1 MRATTAGVETTMND
15 RTTRRQDAFWKRLSL
30 AVLLGTTSLPL
41 VQPALAQ
48 AATDQAATYAFAI
61 PAQALPQALDAFSRA
76 TGINVVYTDEAP
88 YRMQAPA
95 LNGRMTAEQALA
107 RLLAG
112 SGFSYRQPN
121 AGTVTLQVLR
131 TEGAVNL
138 GAVNIQSQRAPSYSY
153 QPPETTSLTR
163 SDTPLLEI
171 PQAVAVVPAQ
181 ALQDQQPQNLDDA
194 LANVSGIT
202 QSNTL
207 GSTLDA
213 VMKRGFGDNRD
224 GSILRDGMRTIQ
236 GRNFTATA
244 ERVEVLKGPSSMLY
258 GILDPGGVIN
268 VVSKKPQLESYRAIT
283 ARASTFGH
291 GKNGSGGTLDLTG
304 PLGDSGLAYR
314 LVADYD
320 DADYWRSFG
329 NNRDKT
335 FAPSLAWYGEDT
347 TVTLSH
353 EYREYSVPFDRGTL
367 FVNGKP
373 LNIPSE
379 RRLDEPYN
387 VTEGRSNLSIFD
399 LSHQLSEEWKA
410 HFAYSYNR
418 DTYDDYQARVTSV
431 NTNNGTVGRRL
442 DGTRGA
448 VSTSHFATFDLDG
461 KLAFGGMQHDLLM
474 GVDHEYR
481 KFYREDL
488 IRQTTTRRLDYNQP
502 VYGLDPV
509 PTTVVASD
517 SDQTDRVVTQSAFIQ
532 DSIHLNEQWIFV
544 AGARYQLYD
553 QLAGRGRPFT
563 KNTDIDGQVW
573 VPRVGLVYKLS
584 DELSLYGGY
593 TESFKPNSTIA
604 PLSSGATINGVPPEE
619 GTSWEL
625 GAKLDMP
632 GRITGTLALFDIVK
646 ENVLVTQ
653 TIGAETFATGAG
665 EVRSRGVELDVTG
678 QLTDRLSL
686 IGTFALTDAEVTKDP
701 DLKGNGL
708 QNVARQAGSLSA
720 VYDFGTLFGAD
731 RLRAGAGARYVG
743 EREGDAGNT
752 FTLPSYTVAD
762 AFASYDTRLG
772 ENKLKLQ
779 LNVKNL
785 FDKTYYSSSVN
796 SLNVSIGDPRQV
808 QLSSTLEF

>member
-1 MRATTAGVETTMND
+1 MKY
-15 RTTRRQDAFWKRLSL
+15 RTTRLQGAAWKRLGMA
-30 AVLLGTTSLPL
+30 AVLLGGGAWPLP
-41 VQPALAQ
+41 PM
-48 AATDQAATYAFAI
+48 AFAQT
-61 PAQALPQALDAFSRA
+61 PVEVDGQAQRYDFAIAAQPLPRALDTFSKV
-76 TGINVVYTDEAP
+76 TGLNLVYTDEAP
-88 YRMQAPA
+88 YGLEAPA
-95 LNGRMTAEQALA
+95 VRGRMGAEQALA
-107 RLLAG
+107 QLLAG
-112 SGFSYRQPN
+112 SGFTYRRAG
-121 AGTVTLQVLR
+121 AGTLTLQPVSAP
-131 TEGAVNL
+131 GALNL
-138 GAVNIQSQRAPSYSY
+138 DAVQIQSQRNAARSY
-153 QPPETTSLTR
+153 QPPASTR
-163 SDTPLLEI
+163 LMRSETPLLEI

-202 QSNTL
+202 QANTL

-213 VMKRGFGDNRD
+213 VTKRGFGDNRD

-291 GKNGSGGTLDLTG
+291 GNNGSGGTLDLTG

-314 LVADYD
+314 VVADYE
-320 DADYWRSFG
+320 DADYWRDFG
-329 NNRDKT
+329 HNRDKT

-347 TVTLSH
+347 SLSLSH
-353 EYREYSVPFDRGTL
+353 EYREYSVPFDRGTV
-367 FVNGKP
+367 FVDGKP
-373 LNIPSE
+373 LNIPAE

-387 VTEGRSNLSIFD
+387 VTEGRSNLTIFD
-399 LSHQLSEEWKA
+399 LSHQLSEDWKA

-431 NTNNGTVGRRL
+431 NTTTGTVGRRL

-461 KLAFGGMQHDLLM
+461 KVMLGGLQHDLLM

-481 KFYREDL
+481 KFYRADL
-488 IRQTTTRRLDYNQP
+488 IRQTTTRRLDYNDP

-517 SDQTDRVVTQSAFIQ
+517 SDQTDRVVTQSAFVQ

-604 PLSSGATINGVPPEE
+604 PLSGSASINGVAPEE
-619 GTSWEL
+619 GKSWEI

-632 GRITGTLALFDIVK
+632 GRLTGTLALFDIVK

-653 TIGAETFATGAG
+653 NIGGETVASGAG
-665 EVRSRGVELDVTG
+665 EVRSRGVELDLTG
-678 QLTDRLSL
+678 QLSDNLSL
-686 IGTFALTDAEVTKDP
+686 IGTFALTDAEVTRDP
-701 DLKGNGL
+701 DLKGNRL
-708 QNVARQAGSLSA
+708 QNVARHTASLAA
-720 VYDFGTLFGAD
+720 VYDFGALFGGD
-731 RLRAGAGARYVG
+731 RLRVGAGARHVG
-743 EREGDAGNT
+743 EREGDSENT
-752 FTLPSYTVAD
+752 FALPSYTVAD
-762 AFASYDTRLG
+762 AFTSYDTQLG
-772 ENKLKLQ
+772 ENRLRLQ

-796 SLNVSIGDPRQV
+796 ALNVSIGDPRQV

>member
-1 MRATTAGVETTMND
+1 M
-15 RTTRRQDAFWKRLSL
+15 
-30 AVLLGTTSLPL
+30 LPL
-41 VQPALAQ
+41 AQPALAQ
-48 AATDQAATYAFAI
+48 AVADQAATYAFAI
-61 PAQALPQALDAFSRA
+61 PAQPLPQALDAFSRT
-76 TGINVVYTDEAP
+76 TGLNLVYTDEAP
-88 YRMQAPA
+88 YAVQAPA
-95 LNGRMTAEQALA
+95 LQGRMSVEQALA

-112 SGFSYRQPN
+112 SGFTYRQ
-121 AGTVTLQVLR
+121 AGTNTVALQALR
-131 TEGAVNL
+131 SEGAVNL
-138 GAVNIQSQRAPSYSY
+138 DAVNIQSQRSTAYSY
-153 QPPETTSLTR
+153 QPPETTSLMR

-181 ALQDQQPQNLDDA
+181 VLQDQQPQNLDDA

-283 ARASTFGH
+283 GRASTFGH
-291 GKNGSGGTLDLTG
+291 GKNGSGGTLDVTG
-304 PLGDSGLAYR
+304 PLGETGLAYR

-347 TVTLSH
+347 TITLSH
-353 EYREYSVPFDRGTL
+353 EYREYSVPFDRGTV
-367 FVNGKP
+367 FRDGKP
-373 LNIPSE
+373 LSIPAE
-379 RRLDEPYN
+379 RRLDEAYN
-387 VTEGRSNLSIFD
+387 ITDGRSHLTIFD
-399 LSHQLSEEWKA
+399 LSHQLNEDWKA

-418 DTYDDYQARVTSV
+418 DRYDDYQARIFRAESD
-431 NTNNGTVGRRL
+431 GTYTRRL
-442 DGTRGA
+442 DGTQGA

-461 KLAFGGMQHDLLM
+461 KVMLGGMQHDLLM

-481 KFYREDL
+481 KFYRADL
-488 IRQTTTRRLDYNQP
+488 LRQNTGIRFDPFNP
-502 VYGLDPV
+502 VYGVVPV
-509 PTTVVASD
+509 PTTVAASD

-553 QLAGRGRPFT
+553 QLAGRGRPFN

-573 VPRVGLVYKLS
+573 VPRVGLVYKLN

-604 PLSSGATINGVPPEE
+604 PLSNGVTINGVPPEE
-619 GTSWEL
+619 GKSWEL

-653 TIGAETFATGAG
+653 TIGTETIATGAG

-678 QLTDRLSL
+678 QLTDSLSL

-708 QNVARQAGSLSA
+708 QNVARQTGSLSA
-720 VYDFGTLFGAD
+720 VYDFGALFGGD
-731 RLRAGAGARYVG
+731 RLRAGAGTRYVG

-772 ENKLKLQ
+772 DNKLKLQ

-796 SLNVSIGDPRQV
+796 TLNVSVGDPRQV
-808 QLSSTLEF
+808 QVSSTLEF

>member
-1 MRATTAGVETTMND
+1 MNHRTM
-15 RTTRRQDAFWKRLSL
+15 RRQDATLKHVGLAALLLS
-30 AVLLGTTSLPL
+30 AGMLPL
-41 VQPALAQ
+41 AQPALAQ
-48 AATDQAATYAFAI
+48 AVADQAATYAFAI
-61 PAQALPQALDAFSRA
+61 PAQPLPQALDAFSRT
-76 TGINVVYTDEAP
+76 TGLNLVYTDEAP
-88 YRMQAPA
+88 YAVQAPA
-95 LNGRMTAEQALA
+95 LQGRMSVEQALA

-112 SGFSYRQPN
+112 SGFTYRQ
-121 AGTVTLQVLR
+121 AGTNTVALQALR
-131 TEGAVNL
+131 SEGAVNL
-138 GAVNIQSQRAPSYSY
+138 DAVNIQSQRSTAYSY
-153 QPPETTSLTR
+153 QPPETTSLMR

-181 ALQDQQPQNLDDA
+181 VLQDQQPQNLDDA

-283 ARASTFGH
+283 GRASTFGH
-291 GKNGSGGTLDLTG
+291 GKNGSGGTLDVTG
-304 PLGDSGLAYR
+304 PLGETGLAYR

-347 TVTLSH
+347 TITLSH
-353 EYREYSVPFDRGTL
+353 EYREYSVPFDRGTV
-367 FVNGKP
+367 FRDGKP
-373 LNIPSE
+373 LSIPAE
-379 RRLDEPYN
+379 RRLDEAYN
-387 VTEGRSNLSIFD
+387 ITDGRSHLTIFD
-399 LSHQLSEEWKA
+399 LSHQLNEDWKA

-418 DTYDDYQARVTSV
+418 DRYDDYQARIFRAESD
-431 NTNNGTVGRRL
+431 GTYTRRL
-442 DGTRGA
+442 DGTQGA

-461 KLAFGGMQHDLLM
+461 KVMLGGMQHDLLM

-481 KFYREDL
+481 KFYRADL
-488 IRQTTTRRLDYNQP
+488 LRQNTGIRFDPFNP
-502 VYGLDPV
+502 VYGVVPV
-509 PTTVVASD
+509 PTTVAASD

-553 QLAGRGRPFT
+553 QLAGRGRPFN

-573 VPRVGLVYKLS
+573 VPRVGLVYKLN

-604 PLSSGATINGVPPEE
+604 PLSNGVTINGVPPEE
-619 GTSWEL
+619 GKSWEL

-653 TIGAETFATGAG
+653 TIGTETIATGAG

-678 QLTDRLSL
+678 QLTDSLSL

-708 QNVARQAGSLSA
+708 QNVARQTGSLSA
-720 VYDFGTLFGAD
+720 VYDFGALFGGD
-731 RLRAGAGARYVG
+731 RLRAGAGTRYVG

-772 ENKLKLQ
+772 DNKLKLQ

-796 SLNVSIGDPRQV
+796 TLNVSVGDPRQV
-808 QLSSTLEF
+808 QVSSTLEF

>member
-1 MRATTAGVETTMND
+1 MNHRTM
-15 RTTRRQDAFWKRLSL
+15 RRQDASL
-30 AVLLGTTSLPL
+30 KHIGLATCLLGSAILPL
-41 VQPALAQ
+41 AQPALAQ
-48 AATDQAATYAFAI
+48 ASADQAATYDFAI
-61 PAQALPQALDAFSRA
+61 AAQPLPRALDAFSRI
-76 TGINVVYTDEAP
+76 TGLNVVYTDEAP
-88 YRMQAPA
+88 YALQAPA
-95 LNGRMTAEQALA
+95 LEGRMSAEQALA

-112 SGFSYRQPN
+112 SGFTFARAG
-121 AGTVTLQVLR
+121 AGTVTLQALPSD
-131 TEGAVNL
+131 GALNL
-138 GAVNIQSQRAPSYSY
+138 GAVNIQSQRTPSTSY

-171 PQAVAVVPAQ
+171 PQAVAVVPTQ
-181 ALQDQQPQNLDDA
+181 VLQDQQPQTLDDA
-194 LANVSGIT
+194 LVNVSGIT

-283 ARASTFGH
+283 GRASTHGH
-291 GKNGSGGTLDLTG
+291 GKNGSGGTLDVTG
-304 PLGDSGLAYR
+304 PLGETGLAYR

-329 NNRDKT
+329 TNRDKT

-367 FVNGKP
+367 FRNGKP
-373 LNIPSE
+373 LDIPAE
-379 RRLDEPYN
+379 RRLDEAYN
-387 VTEGRSNLSIFD
+387 ITDGRSHLTIFD
-399 LSHQLSEEWKA
+399 LSHQLNEDWKA

-418 DTYDDYQARVTSV
+418 DRYDDYQARIFREPAAQSS
-431 NTNNGTVGRRL
+431 NAYQRRL
-442 DGTRGA
+442 DGTQGA

-461 KLAFGGMQHDLLM
+461 KVQLGGMQHDLLM

-488 IRQTTTRRLDYNQP
+488 LRQNTAVRFDPFNP
-502 VYGLDPV
+502 VYGNVPV

-517 SDQTDRVVTQSAFIQ
+517 SDQTDRVVTQSAFLQ
-532 DSIHLNEQWIFV
+532 DSVHLNEQWIFV

-553 QLAGRGRPFT
+553 QLAGRGRPFN

-573 VPRVGLVYKLS
+573 VPRVGLVYKLN

-604 PLSSGATINGVPPEE
+604 PLTNGASINGVQPEE
-619 GTSWEL
+619 GKSWEI

-632 GRITGTLALFDIVK
+632 GRVTGTGAVRYRQGKRAGNADRRCHGSHCGDGRWRSALPRRR
-646 ENVLVTQ
+646 
-653 TIGAETFATGAG
+653 AG
-665 EVRSRGVELDVTG
+665 RDRA
-678 QLTDRLSL
+678 TDRRPQPDRHLRLYRCRGDQGS
-686 IGTFALTDAEVTKDP
+686 GTQGQWPAERGP
-701 DLKGNGL
+701 AHR
-708 QNVARQAGSLSA
+708 VAVRR
-720 VYDFGTLFGAD
+720 V
-731 RLRAGAGARYVG
+731 
-743 EREGDAGNT
+743 
-752 FTLPSYTVAD
+752 
-762 AFASYDTRLG
+762 
-772 ENKLKLQ
+772 
-779 LNVKNL
+779 
-785 FDKTYYSSSVN
+785 
-796 SLNVSIGDPRQV
+796 
-808 QLSSTLEF
+808 

>member
-1 MRATTAGVETTMND
+1 MKHRIK
-15 RTTRRQDAFWKRLSL
+15 RRQDATLKHVSL
-30 AVLLGTTSLPL
+30 ATWLLGTSLLPL
-41 VQPALAQ
+41 APGVLAQ
-48 AATDQAATYAFAI
+48 AADEQATTYDFAI
-61 PAQALPQALDAFSRA
+61 AAQPLPQALDAFSRT
-76 TGINVVYTDEAP
+76 TGLNVVYTDDAP
-88 YRMQAPA
+88 YSVQAPA
-95 LNGRMTAEQALA
+95 VQGRLSAEQALA
-107 RLLAG
+107 QLLAG
-112 SGFSYRQPN
+112 SGFTFAR
-121 AGTVTLQVLR
+121 AGATTVTLQALPAD
-131 TEGAVNL
+131 GAVNL
-138 GAVNIQSQRAPSYSY
+138 GALNIQSQRTPSTSY

-171 PQAVAVVPAQ
+171 PQAVAVVPTQ
-181 ALQDQQPQNLDDA
+181 VLQDQQPQNLDEA
-194 LANVSGIT
+194 LVNVSGIT
-202 QSNTL
+202 QANTL

-283 ARASTFGH
+283 GRASTYGH
-291 GKNGSGGTLDLTG
+291 GKNGSGGTLDVTG
-304 PLGDSGLAYR
+304 PLGETGLAYR

-320 DADYWRSFG
+320 DADYWRDFG
-329 NNRDKT
+329 HNRDKT

-347 TVTLSH
+347 TITLSH
-353 EYREYSVPFDRGTL
+353 EYREYSVPFDRGTI
-367 FVNGKP
+367 FRHGKP
-373 LNIPSE
+373 LDIPAE
-379 RRLDEPYN
+379 RRMDEAYN
-387 VTEGRSNLSIFD
+387 VTDGRSNLTIFD
-399 LSHQLSEEWKA
+399 LSHQLNEDWKA

-418 DTYDDYQARVTSV
+418 DTYDDYQARIFREPASDSSNAYV
-431 NTNNGTVGRRL
+431 RRL

-461 KLAFGGMQHDLLM
+461 KVQLGGMQHDLLM

-488 IRQTTTRRLDYNQP
+488 LRQNTAIRFDPFNP
-502 VYGLDPV
+502 VYGNVPV
-509 PTTVVASD
+509 PTTVAASD
-517 SDQTDRVVTQSAFIQ
+517 SDQTDRVVTQSAFFQ
-532 DSIHLNEQWIFV
+532 DSVHLNEQWIFV

-553 QLAGRGRPFT
+553 QLAGRGRPFK

-573 VPRVGLVYKLS
+573 VPRVGLVYKLN

-604 PLSSGATINGVPPEE
+604 PLTGDAPINGVPPEE
-619 GTSWEL
+619 GKSWEI

-653 TIGAETFATGAG
+653 TVQVNGVSETFATGAG

-678 QLTDRLSL
+678 QLTDDLSL
-686 IGTFALTDAEVTKDP
+686 IGTYAFTDAEVTKDP
-701 DLKGNGL
+701 ELKGNGL
-708 QNVARQAGSLSA
+708 QNVARHTASLYG
-720 VYDFGTLFGAD
+720 VYDFGQVFGAD
-731 RLRAGAGARYVG
+731 RVRAGVGARYVG
-743 EREGDAGNT
+743 DREGDAANS

-762 AFASYDTRLG
+762 AFTSYDTRLG
-772 ENKLKLQ
+772 DNKLKLQ

-785 FDKTYYSSSVN
+785 FDKTYYSSAVN
-796 SLNVSIGDPRQV
+796 TLNVSMGEPRQV

>member
-1 MRATTAGVETTMND
+1 MKHRIK
-15 RTTRRQDAFWKRLSL
+15 RRQDAALKHLSL
-30 AVLLGTTSLPL
+30 ATWLLGTSLLPL
-41 VQPALAQ
+41 APGVLAQ
-48 AATDQAATYAFAI
+48 AADEQAATYVFAI
-61 PAQALPQALDAFSRA
+61 AAQPLPQALDAFSRT
-76 TGINVVYTDEAP
+76 TGLNVVYTDDAP
-88 YRMQAPA
+88 YSVQAPA
-95 LNGRMTAEQALA
+95 VQGRLSAEQALA
-107 RLLAG
+107 QLLAG
-112 SGFSYRQPN
+112 SGFTFAR
-121 AGTVTLQVLR
+121 AGATTVTLQALPAD
-131 TEGAVNL
+131 GAVNL
-138 GAVNIQSQRAPSYSY
+138 GAVNIQSQRTPSTSY

-171 PQAVAVVPAQ
+171 PQAVAVVPTQ
-181 ALQDQQPQNLDDA
+181 VLQDQQPQNLDEA
-194 LANVSGIT
+194 LVNVSGIT
-202 QSNTL
+202 QANTL

-268 VVSKKPQLESYRAIT
+268 VVSKKPKLESYRAIT
-283 ARASTFGH
+283 GRASTYGH
-291 GKNGSGGTLDLTG
+291 GKNGSGGTLDVTG
-304 PLGDSGLAYR
+304 PLGDTGLAYR
-314 LVADYD
+314 VIADYD
-320 DADYWRSFG
+320 DADYWRDFG
-329 NNRDKT
+329 HNRDKT

-347 TVTLSH
+347 TITLSH
-353 EYREYSVPFDRGTL
+353 EYREYSVPFDRGTV

-373 LNIPSE
+373 LDIPSE

-399 LSHQLSEEWKA
+399 VSHQLNDDWKA

-431 NTNNGTVGRRL
+431 NTSNGTVGRRL

-461 KLAFGGMQHDLLM
+461 KLQLGGMQHDLLM

-488 IRQTTTRRLDYNQP
+488 IRQTTTRRLDYNDP

-509 PTTVVASD
+509 PTTVAASD
-517 SDQTDRVVTQSAFIQ
+517 SDQTDRVVTQSAFFQ
-532 DSIHLNEQWIFV
+532 DSVHLNEQWIFV

-553 QLAGRGRPFT
+553 QLAGRGRPFK

-573 VPRVGLVYKLS
+573 VPRVGLVYKLN

-604 PLSSGATINGVPPEE
+604 PLTNGVSINGVPPEE
-619 GTSWEL
+619 GKSWEI
-625 GAKLDMP
+625 GAKLDRP

-653 TIGAETFATGAG
+653 TVGGETTATGAG

-678 QLTDRLSL
+678 QLTDDLSL
-686 IGTFALTDAEVTKDP
+686 IGTYAFTDAEVTKDP
-701 DLKGNGL
+701 ELKGNGL
-708 QNVARQAGSLSA
+708 QNVARHTASLYG
-720 VYDFGTLFGAD
+720 VYDFDQLFGAD
-731 RLRAGAGARYVG
+731 RVRAGVGARYVG
-743 EREGDAGNT
+743 DREGDAANN

-762 AFASYDTRLG
+762 AFTSYDTRLG
-772 ENKLKLQ
+772 DNKLKLQ

-796 SLNVSIGDPRQV
+796 NLAVSVGEPRQV

>member
-1 MRATTAGVETTMND
+1 MNHRTM
-15 RTTRRQDAFWKRLSL
+15 RRQDASL
-30 AVLLGTTSLPL
+30 KHIGLATCLLGSAILPL
-41 VQPALAQ
+41 AQPAQAQ
-48 AATDQAATYAFAI
+48 ASADQAATYDFAI
-61 PAQALPQALDAFSRA
+61 AAQPLPRALDAFSRI
-76 TGINVVYTDEAP
+76 TGLNVVYTDEAP
-88 YRMQAPA
+88 YALQAPA
-95 LNGRMTAEQALA
+95 LEGRMSAEQALA

-112 SGFSYRQPN
+112 SGFTFAR
-121 AGTVTLQVLR
+121 AGASTVTLQALPSD
-131 TEGAVNL
+131 GALNL
-138 GAVNIQSQRAPSYSY
+138 GAVNIQSQRTSSTSY

-171 PQAVAVVPAQ
+171 PQAVAVVPTQ
-181 ALQDQQPQNLDDA
+181 VLQDQQPQNLDEA
-194 LANVSGIT
+194 LVNVSGIT

-236 GRNFTATA
+236 GRNFTATT

-268 VVSKKPQLESYRAIT
+268 VISKKPQLESYRAIT
-283 ARASTFGH
+283 GRASTYGH
-291 GKNGSGGTLDLTG
+291 GKNGSGGTLDVTG
-304 PLGDSGLAYR
+304 PLGETGLAYR

-320 DADYWRSFG
+320 DADYWRDFG
-329 NNRDKT
+329 HNRDKT

-367 FVNGKP
+367 FRNGKP
-373 LNIPSE
+373 LDIPAE
-379 RRLDEPYN
+379 RRLDEAYN
-387 VTEGRSNLSIFD
+387 ITEGRSNLTIFD
-399 LSHQLSEEWKA
+399 LSHQLNEDWKA

-418 DTYDDYQARVTSV
+418 DNYDDYQARIFREPPSDSSNAYV
-431 NTNNGTVGRRL
+431 RRL

-461 KLAFGGMQHDLLM
+461 KVQLGGMQHDLLM

-488 IRQTTTRRLDYNQP
+488 LRQNTAVRFDPFNP
-502 VYGLDPV
+502 VYGNVPV

-517 SDQTDRVVTQSAFIQ
+517 SDQTDRVVTQSAFLQ
-532 DSIHLNEQWIFV
+532 DSVHLNEQWIFV

-553 QLAGRGRPFT
+553 QMSGRGRPFK

-573 VPRVGLVYKLS
+573 VPRVGLVYKLN

-604 PLSSGATINGVPPEE
+604 PLNNGASINGVQPEE
-619 GTSWEL
+619 GKSWEI
-625 GAKLDMP
+625 GTKLDKP

-646 ENVLVTQ
+646 ENVLVTE
-653 TIGAETFATGAG
+653 TIGNENFARGAG

-678 QLTDRLSL
+678 QLTDDLSL
-686 IGTFALTDAEVTKDP
+686 IGTYAFTDAEVTKDP
-701 DLKGNGL
+701 ELKGNGL
-708 QNVARQAGSLSA
+708 QNVARHTASLYG
-720 VYDFGTLFGAD
+720 VYDFGQVFGAD
-731 RLRAGAGARYVG
+731 RVRAGLGARYVG
-743 EREGDAGNT
+743 DREGDAANN

-762 AFASYDTRLG
+762 AFTSYDTRLG
-772 ENKLKLQ
+772 DNKLKLQ

-796 SLNVSIGDPRQV
+796 NLAVSVGEPRQV

>member
-1 MRATTAGVETTMND
+1 MKYRITRLQGAT
-15 RTTRRQDAFWKRLSL
+15 WKRLGMAALLLGGGAFAVPQLAFAQSL
-30 AVLLGTTSLPL
+30 AEVDG
-41 VQPALAQ
+41 QAQ
-48 AATDQAATYAFAI
+48 LYEFAI
-61 PAQALPQALDAFSRA
+61 AAQPLPHALDAFGKV
-76 TGINVVYTDEAP
+76 TGLNLVYTDEAP
-88 YRMQAPA
+88 YTVQSPA
-95 LNGRMTAEQALA
+95 VHGHMSADQALMQ
-107 RLLAG
+107 LLAG
-112 SGFSYRQPN
+112 SGFTYRRAG
-121 AGTVTLQVLR
+121 AGTLTLQPVS
-131 TEGAVNL
+131 EPGALNL
-138 GAVNIQSQRAPSYSY
+138 DAVQIQSQRNTAQSY
-153 QPPETTSLTR
+153 QPPATTRLMR

-171 PQAVAVVPAQ
+171 PQAVAVVTSQ

-283 ARASTFGH
+283 GRASTFGH
-291 GKNGSGGTLDLTG
+291 GKNGSGGTLDVTG
-304 PLGDSGLAYR
+304 PLGESGLAYR

-329 NNRDKT
+329 HNRDKT
-335 FAPSLAWYGEDT
+335 FAPSLAWYGDDT
-347 TVTLSH
+347 TITLSH
-353 EYREYSVPFDRGTL
+353 EYRKYSVPFDRGTL

-373 LNIPSE
+373 LNIPAE

-387 VTEGRSNLSIFD
+387 ITEGRSNLTIFD
-399 LSHQLSEEWKA
+399 LSHQLNDDWKA

-431 NTNNGTVGRRL
+431 DTTNGTVGRRL

-461 KLAFGGMQHDLLM
+461 KVVLGGMQHDLLM

-488 IRQTTTRRLDYNQP
+488 IRQTTTRRLDYNDP
-502 VYGLDPV
+502 IYGLDPV
-509 PTTVVASD
+509 PTTVVAND

-532 DSIHLNEQWIFV
+532 DSIHLNDQWIFV

-573 VPRVGLVYKLS
+573 VPRVGLVYKLN

-604 PLSSGATINGVPPEE
+604 PLSNGATINGVPPEE
-619 GTSWEL
+619 GKSWEI

-678 QLTDRLSL
+678 QLTDNLSL

-708 QNVARQAGSLSA
+708 QNVARQTGSLSA
-720 VYDFGTLFGAD
+720 VYDFGALFGGD

-772 ENKLKLQ
+772 DNRLKLQ

-796 SLNVSIGDPRQV
+796 TLNVSIGDPRQV
-808 QLSSTLEF
+808 QVSSTLEF

>member
-1 MRATTAGVETTMND
+1 MNHRTM
-15 RTTRRQDAFWKRLSL
+15 RRQDASL
-30 AVLLGTTSLPL
+30 KHIGLATCLLGSAILPL
-41 VQPALAQ
+41 GQPAQAQ
-48 AATDQAATYAFAI
+48 ASADQAATYDFAI
-61 PAQALPQALDAFSRA
+61 AAQPLPRALDAFSRV
-76 TGINVVYTDEAP
+76 TGLNVVYTDEAP
-88 YRMQAPA
+88 YALQAPA
-95 LNGRMTAEQALA
+95 LEGRMSAEQALA

-112 SGFSYRQPN
+112 SGFTFARAG
-121 AGTVTLQVLR
+121 AGTVTLQALPSD
-131 TEGAVNL
+131 GALNL
-138 GAVNIQSQRAPSYSY
+138 GAVNIQSQRTPSASY

-163 SDTPLLEI
+163 TDTPLLEI
-171 PQAVAVVPAQ
+171 PQAVAVVPTQ
-181 ALQDQQPQNLDDA
+181 VLQDQQPQTLDEA
-194 LANVSGIT
+194 LVNVSGIT

-283 ARASTFGH
+283 GRASTYGH
-291 GKNGSGGTLDLTG
+291 GKNGSGGTLDVTG
-304 PLGDSGLAYR
+304 PLGDTGLAYR
-314 LVADYD
+314 VVADYD

-329 NNRDKT
+329 TNRDKT

-353 EYREYSVPFDRGTL
+353 EYREYSVPFDRGTV

-373 LNIPSE
+373 LDIPSE

-399 LSHQLSEEWKA
+399 LSHQLNEDWKA

-418 DTYDDYQARVTSV
+418 DTYDDYQARVTAV
-431 NTNNGTVGRRL
+431 NTSNNTVARRL

-461 KLAFGGMQHDLLM
+461 KVVFGGMQHDLLM

-488 IRQTTTRRLDYNQP
+488 IRQTTTRRLNYNEP
-502 VYGLDPV
+502 IYGLDPV
-509 PTTVVASD
+509 PTTVDARD
-517 SDQTDRVVTQSAFIQ
+517 SDQTDRVVTQSAFFQ
-532 DSIHLNEQWIFV
+532 DSVHLNDQWILI

-553 QLAGRGRPFT
+553 QLAGRSRPFN

-573 VPRVGLVYKLS
+573 VPRVGLVYKLN

-604 PLSSGATINGVPPEE
+604 PLTGGASINGVQPEE
-619 GTSWEL
+619 GKSWEI

-653 TIGAETFATGAG
+653 TVGGETLATGAG

-678 QLTDRLSL
+678 QLTDDLSL
-686 IGTFALTDAEVTKDP
+686 IGTYAFTDAEVTKDP
-701 DLKGNGL
+701 ELKGNGL
-708 QNVARQAGSLSA
+708 QNVARHTASLYG
-720 VYDFGTLFGAD
+720 VYDFGQLFGGD
-731 RLRAGAGARYVG
+731 RVRAGVGARYVG
-743 EREGDAGNT
+743 DREGDAANN

-762 AFASYDTRLG
+762 AFTSYDTRLG
-772 ENKLKLQ
+772 DNKLKLQ

-796 SLNVSIGDPRQV
+796 NLAVSVGEPRQV

>member
-1 MRATTAGVETTMND
+1 M
-15 RTTRRQDAFWKRLSL
+15 S
-30 AVLLGTTSLPL
+30 
-41 VQPALAQ
+41 
-48 AATDQAATYAFAI
+48 
-61 PAQALPQALDAFSRA
+61 
-76 TGINVVYTDEAP
+76 
-88 YRMQAPA
+88 
-95 LNGRMTAEQALA
+95 AEQALT

-112 SGFSYRQPN
+112 SGFTFGRTGAN
-121 AGTVTLQVLR
+121 TITLQAPPAD
-131 TEGAVNL
+131 GAVNL
-138 GAVNIQSQRAPSYSY
+138 GAVNIQSQRTPSYSY

-181 ALQDQQPQNLDDA
+181 ALQDQQPQNLDEA
-194 LANVSGIT
+194 LVNVSGIT

-283 ARASTFGH
+283 GRASTYGH
-291 GKNGSGGTLDLTG
+291 GKNGSGGTLDVTG
-304 PLGDSGLAYR
+304 PLGETGLAYR

-320 DADYWRSFG
+320 DADYWRDFG
-329 NNRDKT
+329 HNRDKT
-335 FAPSLAWYGEDT
+335 FAPSLTWYGEDT

-367 FVNGKP
+367 FRNGKP
-373 LNIPSE
+373 LDIPAE
-379 RRLDEPYN
+379 RRMDEAYN
-387 VTEGRSNLSIFD
+387 ITDGRSHLTIFD
-399 LSHQLSEEWKA
+399 LSHQLNEDWKA
-410 HFAYSYNR
+410 HLAYSYNR
-418 DTYDDYQARVTSV
+418 DRYDDYQARIFREPRVASS
-431 NTNNGTVGRRL
+431 NAYERRL

-461 KLAFGGMQHDLLM
+461 KVQLGGMQHDLLM

-488 IRQTTTRRLDYNQP
+488 LRQNTAIRFDPFNP
-502 VYGLDPV
+502 VYGNVPV
-509 PTTVVASD
+509 PTTVAASD
-517 SDQTDRVVTQSAFIQ
+517 SDQTDRVVTQSAFFQ
-532 DSIHLNEQWIFV
+532 DSVHLSEQWIFV

-553 QLAGRGRPFT
+553 QMSGRGRPFS

-573 VPRVGLVYKLS
+573 VPRVGLVYKLN

-604 PLSSGATINGVPPEE
+604 PLTNGASINGVQPEE
-619 GTSWEL
+619 GKSWEI

-653 TIGAETFATGAG
+653 TDNATGLTVATGAG

-678 QLTDRLSL
+678 QLTDDLSL
-686 IGTFALTDAEVTKDP
+686 IGTYAFTDAEVTKDP
-701 DLKGNGL
+701 ELKGNGL
-708 QNVARQAGSLSA
+708 QNVARHTAPLYG
-720 VYDFGTLFGAD
+720 VYDFGQLFGAD
-731 RLRAGAGARYVG
+731 RVRAGVGARYVG
-743 EREGDAGNT
+743 NREGDPANS

-762 AFASYDTRLG
+762 AFTSYDTRLG
-772 ENKLKLQ
+772 DNKLKLQ

-785 FDKTYYSSSVN
+785 FDKTYYSSAVSNLAVSV
-796 SLNVSIGDPRQV
+796 GEPRQV

>member
-1 MRATTAGVETTMND
+1 M
-15 RTTRRQDAFWKRLSL
+15 
-30 AVLLGTTSLPL
+30 
-41 VQPALAQ
+41 AQ
-48 AATDQAATYAFAI
+48 AAGDQAATYDFAI
-61 PAQALPQALDAFSRA
+61 AAQPLPQALDAFSRT
-76 TGINVVYTDEAP
+76 TGLNVVYTDEAP
-88 YRMQAPA
+88 YAVQAPA
-95 LNGRMTAEQALA
+95 VQGRMSAEQALS

-112 SGFSYRQPN
+112 SGFTFGR
-121 AGTVTLQVLR
+121 AGADTVTLQALPAD
-131 TEGAVNL
+131 GAVNL
-138 GAVNIQSQRAPSYSY
+138 GAVNIQSQRTPSYSY

-194 LANVSGIT
+194 LVNVSGIT
-202 QSNTL
+202 QANTL

-283 ARASTFGH
+283 GRASTYGH
-291 GKNGSGGTLDLTG
+291 GKNGSGGTLDVTG
-304 PLGDSGLAYR
+304 PLGESGLAYR

-320 DADYWRSFG
+320 DADYWRDFG
-329 NNRDKT
+329 HNRDKT

-353 EYREYSVPFDRGTL
+353 EYREYSVPFDRGTV

-373 LNIPSE
+373 LDIPSE

-399 LSHQLSEEWKA
+399 LSHQLNEDWKA

-431 NTNNGTVGRRL
+431 NTANGTVGRRL

-461 KLAFGGMQHDLLM
+461 KVMLGGMQHDLLM

-488 IRQTTTRRLDYNQP
+488 IRQTTTRRLDYNAP
-502 VYGLDPV
+502 IYGLDPV
-509 PTTVVASD
+509 PTTVDARD
-517 SDQTDRVVTQSAFIQ
+517 SDQTDRVVTQSAFFQ
-532 DSIHLNEQWIFV
+532 DSVHLNDQWIFI

-553 QLAGRGRPFT
+553 QLAGRGRPFN

-573 VPRVGLVYKLS
+573 VPRVGLVYKLN

-604 PLSSGATINGVPPEE
+604 PLTGGASINGVQPEE
-619 GTSWEL
+619 GKSWEI
-625 GAKLDMP
+625 GAKLDRP

-653 TIGAETFATGAG
+653 TVQVNGVSETFATGAG
-665 EVRSRGVELDVTG
+665 EVRSRGLELDVTG
-678 QLTDRLSL
+678 QLTDDLSL
-686 IGTFALTDAEVTKDP
+686 IGTYAFTDAEVTKDP
-701 DLKGNGL
+701 ELKGNGL
-708 QNVARQAGSLSA
+708 HNVARHTASLYG
-720 VYDFGTLFGAD
+720 VYDFGQLFGGD
-731 RLRAGAGARYVG
+731 RVRAGVGARYVSD
-743 EREGDAGNT
+743 REGDAANN

-762 AFASYDTRLG
+762 AFTSYDTRLG
-772 ENKLKLQ
+772 DNKLKLQ

-796 SLNVSIGDPRQV
+796 TLNVSVGEPRQV

>member
-1 MRATTAGVETTMND
+1 M
-15 RTTRRQDAFWKRLSL
+15 RRQDASL
-30 AVLLGTTSLPL
+30 KHIGLATCLLGSAILPL
-41 VQPALAQ
+41 SQPALAQ
-48 AATDQAATYAFAI
+48 ASADQAATYDFAI
-61 PAQALPQALDAFSRA
+61 AAQPLPRALDAFSRI
-76 TGINVVYTDEAP
+76 TGLNVVYTDEAP
-88 YRMQAPA
+88 YALQAPA
-95 LNGRMTAEQALA
+95 LEGRMSAEQALA

-112 SGFSYRQPN
+112 SGFTFAR
-121 AGTVTLQVLR
+121 AGASTVTLQALPSD
-131 TEGAVNL
+131 GALNL
-138 GAVNIQSQRAPSYSY
+138 GAVNIQSQRTPSTSY

-171 PQAVAVVPAQ
+171 PQAVAVVPTQ
-181 ALQDQQPQNLDDA
+181 VLQDQQPQTLDEA
-194 LANVSGIT
+194 LVNVSGIT

-283 ARASTFGH
+283 GRASTYGH
-291 GKNGSGGTLDLTG
+291 GKNGSGGTLDVTG
-304 PLGDSGLAYR
+304 PLGETGLAYR

-320 DADYWRSFG
+320 DADYWRDFG
-329 NNRDKT
+329 HNRDKT

-367 FVNGKP
+367 FRNGKP
-373 LNIPSE
+373 LDIPAE
-379 RRLDEPYN
+379 RRLDEAYN
-387 VTEGRSNLSIFD
+387 ITEGRSNLTIFD
-399 LSHQLSEEWKA
+399 LSHQLNEDWKA

-418 DTYDDYQARVTSV
+418 DSYDDYQARILREPPSDSSNAYV
-431 NTNNGTVGRRL
+431 RRL

-461 KLAFGGMQHDLLM
+461 KVQLGGMQHDLLM

-488 IRQTTTRRLDYNQP
+488 LRQNTAVRFDPFNP
-502 VYGLDPV
+502 VYGNVPV

-517 SDQTDRVVTQSAFIQ
+517 SDQTDRVVTQSAFLQ
-532 DSIHLNEQWIFV
+532 DSVHLNEQWIFV

-553 QLAGRGRPFT
+553 QMSGRGRPFN

-573 VPRVGLVYKLS
+573 VPRVGLVYKLN

-604 PLSSGATINGVPPEE
+604 PLTNGASINGVQPEE
-619 GTSWEL
+619 GKSWEI

-632 GRITGTLALFDIVK
+632 GRVTGTLALFDIVK

-653 TIGAETFATGAG
+653 TVGGETIATGAG

-678 QLTDRLSL
+678 QLTDDLSL
-686 IGTFALTDAEVTKDP
+686 IGTYAFTDAEVTKDP
-701 DLKGNGL
+701 ELKGNGL
-708 QNVARQAGSLSA
+708 QNVARHTASLYG
-720 VYDFGTLFGAD
+720 VYDFGQVFGAD
-731 RLRAGAGARYVG
+731 RVRAGLGARYVG
-743 EREGDAGNT
+743 DREGDAANN

-762 AFASYDTRLG
+762 AFTSYDTRLG
-772 ENKLKLQ
+772 DNKLKLQ

-796 SLNVSIGDPRQV
+796 NLAVSVGEPRQV

>member
-1 MRATTAGVETTMND
+1 MKQHVD
-15 RTTRRQDAFWKRLSL
+15 QRQDALWKSL
-30 AVLLGTTSLPL
+30 GMAALLLAGMPL
-41 VQPALAQ
+41 AQPALAQ
-48 AATDQAATYAFAI
+48 AVAQQSVSHDFDI
-61 PAQALPQALDAFSRA
+61 PAQPLPAALDAFSRV
-76 TGINVVYTDEAP
+76 TGLNLVYTDEAP
-88 YRMQAPA
+88 YA
-95 LNGRMTAEQALA
+95 LQSRALKGRMSVEQALSQ
-107 RLLAG
+107 LLAG
-112 SGFSYRQPN
+112 SGFGYRRSG
-121 AGTVTLQVLR
+121 AGTLTLEPVAAD
-131 TEGAVNL
+131 GAVDL
-138 GAVNIQSQRAPSYSY
+138 GAVNIQSQRDSAYSY
-153 QPPETTSLTR
+153 QPPQNTALTR
-163 SDTPLLEI
+163 SDTPLLDI

-181 ALQDQQPQNLDDA
+181 VLQDQQPQNLDDA

-202 QSNTL
+202 QANTL

-268 VVSKKPQLESYRAIT
+268 VVSKKPLLQDYRAIT
-283 ARASTFGH
+283 GRASTFGH

-314 LVADYD
+314 VVADYD
-320 DADYWRSFG
+320 DADYWRDFG
-329 NNRDKT
+329 HSRDKT

-347 TVTLSH
+347 TITLSH
-353 EYREYSVPFDRGTL
+353 EYREYSVPFDRGTV
-367 FVNGKP
+367 FVGGKP
-373 LNIPSE
+373 LNIPAE

-387 VTEGRSNLSIFD
+387 ITEGRSNLSIFD
-399 LSHQLSEEWKA
+399 LSHQLNDDWKA

-431 NTNNGTVGRRL
+431 NTSNGTVGRRL

-461 KLAFGGMQHDLLM
+461 KVQLGGMQHDLLM

-488 IRQTTTRRLDYNQP
+488 IRQTTSRRLDYNGP
-502 VYGLDPV
+502 IYGLDPI
-509 PTTVVASD
+509 PTTVTASD

-553 QLAGRGRPFT
+553 QLAGRGRPFN
-563 KNTDIDGQVW
+563 KNTDIDGQLW
-573 VPRVGLVYKLS
+573 MPRLGLVYKLN

-593 TESFKPNSTIA
+593 SESFKPNFTIA
-604 PLSSGATINGVPPEE
+604 PQTGIGSVNGMDPEE
-619 GTSWEL
+619 GKSWEL

-646 ENVLVTQ
+646 ENVSVLDLQ
-653 TIGAETFATGAG
+653 GYRRAAG
-665 EVRSRGVELDVTG
+665 EVRSRGLELDVTG
-678 QLTDRLSL
+678 QVTDSISL
-686 IGTFALTDAEVTKDP
+686 IGTFAYTDAEVTKDP
-701 DLKGNGL
+701 FIEGNEL
-708 QNVARQAGSLSA
+708 QNVARQTASLSA
-720 VYDFGTLFGAD
+720 VYDFGALFGGD
-731 RLRAGAGARYVG
+731 RLRVGAGARYVG
-743 EREGDAGNT
+743 DRQGDSDNT
-752 FTLPSYTVAD
+752 FSLPSYTVAD
-762 AFASYDTRLG
+762 AFASYETRLG
-772 ENKLKLQ
+772 DNKLRLQ
-779 LNVKNL
+779 LNAKNL

-796 SLNVSIGDPRQV
+796 SLNVSIGDPRQL

>member
-1 MRATTAGVETTMND
+1 MKHRIK
-15 RTTRRQDAFWKRLSL
+15 RRQDATLKHVSL
-30 AVLLGTTSLPL
+30 ATWLLGTSLLPL
-41 VQPALAQ
+41 APGVLAQ
-48 AATDQAATYAFAI
+48 AADEQATTYAFAI
-61 PAQALPQALDAFSRA
+61 AAQPLPQALDAFSRT
-76 TGINVVYTDEAP
+76 TGLNVVYTDDAP
-88 YRMQAPA
+88 YSVQAPA
-95 LNGRMTAEQALA
+95 VQGRLSAEQALS

-112 SGFSYRQPN
+112 SGFTFAR
-121 AGTVTLQVLR
+121 AGATTITLQALPAD
-131 TEGAVNL
+131 GAVNL
-138 GAVNIQSQRAPSYSY
+138 GAVNIQSQRTPSTSY

-171 PQAVAVVPAQ
+171 PQAVAVVPTQ
-181 ALQDQQPQNLDDA
+181 VLQDQQPQNLDEA
-194 LANVSGIT
+194 LVNVSGIT
-202 QSNTL
+202 QANTL

-268 VVSKKPQLESYRAIT
+268 VVSKKPQLENYRAIT
-283 ARASTFGH
+283 GRASTYGH
-291 GKNGSGGTLDLTG
+291 GKNGSGGTLDVTG
-304 PLGDSGLAYR
+304 PLGETGLAYR

-320 DADYWRSFG
+320 DADYWRDFG
-329 NNRDKT
+329 HSRDKT

-347 TVTLSH
+347 TITLSH
-353 EYREYSVPFDRGTL
+353 EYREYSVPFDRGTV

-373 LNIPSE
+373 LDIPSE

-387 VTEGRSNLSIFD
+387 VTEGHSNLSIFD
-399 LSHQLSEEWKA
+399 LSHQLNEDWKA

-431 NTNNGTVGRRL
+431 NTSNGTVGRRL

-461 KLAFGGMQHDLLM
+461 KVMLGGMQHDLLM

-488 IRQTTTRRLDYNQP
+488 IRQTTTRRLDYNAP
-502 VYGLDPV
+502 IYGLDPV
-509 PTTVVASD
+509 PTTVDARD
-517 SDQTDRVVTQSAFIQ
+517 SDQTDRVVTQSAFFQ
-532 DSIHLNEQWIFV
+532 DSVHLNDQWIFI

-553 QLAGRGRPFT
+553 QLAGRGRPFN

-573 VPRVGLVYKLS
+573 VPRVGLVYKLN

-604 PLSSGATINGVPPEE
+604 PLTGGASINGVQPEE
-619 GTSWEL
+619 GKSWEI
-625 GAKLDMP
+625 GAKLDRP

-653 TIGAETFATGAG
+653 TVQVNGVSETFATGTG

-678 QLTDRLSL
+678 QLTDDLSL
-686 IGTFALTDAEVTKDP
+686 IGTYAFTDAEVTKDP
-701 DLKGNGL
+701 ELKGNGL
-708 QNVARQAGSLSA
+708 QNVARHTASLYG
-720 VYDFGTLFGAD
+720 VYDFGQVFGGD
-731 RLRAGAGARYVG
+731 RVRAGVGARYVG
-743 EREGDAGNT
+743 DREGDAANN

-762 AFASYDTRLG
+762 AFTSYDTRLG
-772 ENKLKLQ
+772 DNKLKLQ

-785 FDKTYYSSSVN
+785 FDKTYYSSAVN
-796 SLNVSIGDPRQV
+796 TLNVSMGEPRQV

>member
-1 MRATTAGVETTMND
+1 MNHRTKRQQQAALKQVGLATWLIG
-15 RTTRRQDAFWKRLSL
+15 
-30 AVLLGTTSLPL
+30 TSLLPL
-41 VQPALAQ
+41 APTVLAQ
-48 AATDQAATYAFAI
+48 AADEQAATYEFAI
-61 PAQALPQALDAFSRA
+61 AAQPLPQALDAFSRA
-76 TGINVVYTDEAP
+76 TGLNVVYSDEAP
-88 YRMQAPA
+88 YAVQAPA
-95 LNGRMTAEQALA
+95 VQGRMSAEQALT

-112 SGFSYRQPN
+112 SGFTFGR
-121 AGTVTLQVLR
+121 AGADTVTLQTLPAD
-131 TEGAVNL
+131 GAVNL
-138 GAVNIQSQRAPSYSY
+138 GAVNIQSQRTPSTSY

-181 ALQDQQPQNLDDA
+181 ALQDQQPQNLDEA
-194 LANVSGIT
+194 LVNVSGIT

-268 VVSKKPQLESYRAIT
+268 VVSKKPQLESYHAIT
-283 ARASTFGH
+283 GRASTYGH
-291 GKNGSGGTLDLTG
+291 GKNGSGGTLDVTG
-304 PLGDSGLAYR
+304 PLGETGLAYR
-314 LVADYD
+314 LVADYG
-320 DADYWRSFG
+320 DADYWRDFG
-329 NNRDKT
+329 HNRDKT
-335 FAPSLAWYGEDT
+335 FAPSLTWYGEDT

-367 FVNGKP
+367 FRNGKP
-373 LNIPSE
+373 LDIPAE
-379 RRLDEPYN
+379 RRMDEAYN
-387 VTEGRSNLSIFD
+387 ITDGRSHLTIFD
-399 LSHQLSEEWKA
+399 LSHQLNEDWKA
-410 HFAYSYNR
+410 HLAYSYNR
-418 DTYDDYQARVTSV
+418 DRYDDYQARIFREPRVASS
-431 NTNNGTVGRRL
+431 NAYERRL

-461 KLAFGGMQHDLLM
+461 KVQLGGMQHDLLM

-488 IRQTTTRRLDYNQP
+488 LRQNTAIRFDPVNP
-502 VYGLDPV
+502 VYGNVPV
-509 PTTVVASD
+509 PTTVAASD
-517 SDQTDRVVTQSAFIQ
+517 SDQTDRVVTQSAFFQ
-532 DSIHLNEQWIFV
+532 DSVHLSEQWIFV

-553 QLAGRGRPFT
+553 QMSGRGRPFS

-573 VPRVGLVYKLS
+573 VPRVGLVYKLN

-604 PLSSGATINGVPPEE
+604 PLTNGASINGVQPEE
-619 GTSWEL
+619 GESWEI

-653 TIGAETFATGAG
+653 TDNATGLTVATGAG

-678 QLTDRLSL
+678 QLTDDLSL
-686 IGTFALTDAEVTKDP
+686 IGTYAFTDAEVTKDP
-701 DLKGNGL
+701 QLKGNGL
-708 QNVARQAGSLSA
+708 QNVARHTASLYG
-720 VYDFGTLFGAD
+720 VYDFGQLFGAD
-731 RLRAGAGARYVG
+731 RVRAGVGARYVG
-743 EREGDAGNT
+743 NREGDAANT

-762 AFASYDTRLG
+762 AFTSYDTRLG
-772 ENKLKLQ
+772 DNKLKLQ

-785 FDKTYYSSSVN
+785 FDKTYYSSAVNNLAVSV
-796 SLNVSIGDPRQV
+796 GEPRQV

>member
-1 MRATTAGVETTMND
+1 MNHRTM
-15 RTTRRQDAFWKRLSL
+15 RRQDASLKRIGL
-30 AVLLGTTSLPL
+30 ATCLLGSAILPL
-41 VQPALAQ
+41 AQPAQAQ
-48 AATDQAATYAFAI
+48 ASADQAATYDFAI
-61 PAQALPQALDAFSRA
+61 AAQPLPRALDAFSRV
-76 TGINVVYTDEAP
+76 TGLNVVYTDEAP
-88 YRMQAPA
+88 YALQAPA
-95 LNGRMTAEQALA
+95 LEGRMSAEQALA

-112 SGFSYRQPN
+112 SGFTFARAG
-121 AGTVTLQVLR
+121 AGTVTLQALPSD
-131 TEGAVNL
+131 GALNL
-138 GAVNIQSQRAPSYSY
+138 GAVNIQSQRTPSTSY

-163 SDTPLLEI
+163 TDTPLLEI
-171 PQAVAVVPAQ
+171 PQAVAVVPTQ
-181 ALQDQQPQNLDDA
+181 VLQDQQPQTLDEA
-194 LANVSGIT
+194 LVNVSGIT

-283 ARASTFGH
+283 GRASTYGH
-291 GKNGSGGTLDLTG
+291 GKNGSGGTLDITG
-304 PLGDSGLAYR
+304 PLGETGLAYR

-329 NNRDKT
+329 TNRDKT

-353 EYREYSVPFDRGTL
+353 EYREYSVPFDRGTV
-367 FVNGKP
+367 FRNGKP
-373 LNIPSE
+373 LDIPAE
-379 RRLDEPYN
+379 RRLDEAYN
-387 VTEGRSNLSIFD
+387 ITDGRSHLTLFD
-399 LSHQLSEEWKA
+399 LSHQLNEDWKA

-418 DTYDDYQARVTSV
+418 DRYDDYQARIFREPASQTSNDYV
-431 NTNNGTVGRRL
+431 RRL

-461 KLAFGGMQHDLLM
+461 KVQLGGMQHDLLM

-488 IRQTTTRRLDYNQP
+488 LRQNTAIRFDPFNP
-502 VYGLDPV
+502 VYGNVPV
-509 PTTVVASD
+509 PTTVAASD
-517 SDQTDRVVTQSAFIQ
+517 SDQTDRVVTQSAFFQ
-532 DSIHLNEQWIFV
+532 DSVHLNEQWIFV

-553 QLAGRGRPFT
+553 QLAGRGRPFK

-573 VPRVGLVYKLS
+573 VPRVGLVYKLNE
-584 DELSLYGGY
+584 ELSLYGGY

-604 PLSSGATINGVPPEE
+604 PLTGDAPINGVPPEE
-619 GTSWEL
+619 GKSWEI

-653 TIGAETFATGAG
+653 TVEVNGLAETVATGAG

-678 QLTDRLSL
+678 QLTDDLSL
-686 IGTFALTDAEVTKDP
+686 IGTYAFTDAEVTKDP
-701 DLKGNGL
+701 ELKGNGL
-708 QNVARQAGSLSA
+708 QNVARHTASLYG
-720 VYDFGTLFGAD
+720 VYDFGQVFGAD
-731 RLRAGAGARYVG
+731 RVRAGVGARYVG
-743 EREGDAGNT
+743 DREGDAANN

-762 AFASYDTRLG
+762 AFTSYDTRLG
-772 ENKLKLQ
+772 DNKLKLQ

-796 SLNVSIGDPRQV
+796 NLAVSVGEPRQV